1 MASYLVDTNIL
12 VLALRRKLGK
22 WELLKGLVAAG
33 ATLGCSAI
41 TIAELYAGMRSHE
54 KPATDA
60 LLAELDCYDVT
71 VGIARGAGMLKNTWK
86 SKGQTLSLD
95 DTLIA
100 ATAIAHR
107 LILITDNRKDFPMP
121 DLNLYPL
128 Q

>member
-1 MASYLVDTNIL
+1 MAAYLVDTNIL

-41 TIAELYAGMRSHE
+41 TIGEVYAGMRPHE
-54 KPATDA
+54 RAATEA

-71 VGIARGAGMLKNTWK
+71 MELARSAGLLRNEWK
-86 SKGQTLSLD
+86 SKGQTLALD

-100 ATAIAHR
+100 ATAMAHR
-107 LILITDNRKDFPMP
+107 LMLLTDNRKDFPMP
-121 DLNLYPL
+121 ELTLYPL
-128 Q
+128 P